1 MADLPSEEQ
10 RNAVSVS
17 AAPYYIRVDVP
28 IGLSSP
34 ETRTA
39 ESAQPGVAGCA
50 VFAGTAL
57 ADLGVSPDDPVN
69 VQVRIW
75 FSPGVADDARLVF
88 DRFAE
93 AFAILPLVADF
104 LKEPRTTALAQPSP
118 AAEAQRNLV
127 GGPFDTEHALTV
139 AMNRYL
145 KRQTG
150 REQGDSK

>member
-17 AAPYYIRVDVP
+17 AAPYYVRVDVP
-28 IGLSSP
+28 IDLKSP

-39 ESAQPGVAGCA
+39 EGPQPGVDGCA
-50 VFAGTAL
+50 VFVATAM

-75 FSPGVADDARLVF
+75 FSPGVAEDARLVF

-93 AFAILPLVADF
+93 AFAILPLVSDF
-104 LKEPRTTALAQPSP
+104 LKEPRTTALAQLSP
-118 AAEAQRNLV
+118 TAEGQRNMV
-127 GGPFDTEHALTV
+127 GGPFDTDHALAV
-139 AMNRYL
+139 AMNRYVE
-145 KRQTG
+145 RQLG
-150 REQGDSK
+150 GEQGESQ